1 MQPHVLRKQSTTT
14 THVVSRRTLVDESL
28 IEAMMQTSL
37 RVPGTGSTSV
47 TTASHKSDDVVNN
60 QRAAVE
66 ASREPS
72 VWDDSLFPAIVSRGA
87 LNVNKNER
95 DMDAYPY

>member
-1 MQPHVLRKQSTTT
+1 MQSHVLREQSTTT

-28 IEAMMQTSL
+28 IEAMMQTNL

-47 TTASHKSDDVVNN
+47 TTASHRNDDVANN

-66 ASREPS
+66 VSREPS
-72 VWDDSLFPAIVSRGA
+72 VWDDGLFPATVSRGA
-87 LNVNKNER
+87 LNVNKYATC
-95 DMDAYPY
+95 ML